1 MDNDKIIKAVLRSQR
16 CQRNWDLS
24 RQIPQEDLEVIEA
37 AVTQCPSK
45 QNLTFYKP
53 LFVTNR
59 EKIEAIHNASMLAG
73 TINKESKEYV
83 MRTQSQLLA
92 NLLVVLVED
101 HDPSDL
107 DKSPSM
113 MSHHTGTLPQD
124 IIDSHIQYYNN
135 DMDRMLELF
144 EEDYKRD
151 KATAVGI
158 AAGYMN
164 LAASLMGYST
174 GCCQCFDMPKV
185 QQILGV
191 QGQILLIMGIGLKDE
206 KRNRREHHVHP
217 TEMFPTNQKSIKID
231 VIE

>member
-24 RQIPQEDLEVIEA
+24 KQIPQEDIDVIAA

-59 EKIEAIHNASMLAG
+59 EKIEQIHAASMLAG
-73 TINKESKEYV
+73 TINKDSKEYV

-101 HDPSDL
+101 HDPADL
-107 DKSPSM
+107 DKSPSV
-113 MSHHTGTLPQD
+113 MSHYTGKLPQD
-124 IIDSHIQYYNN
+124 IVDSHIQYYNN

-144 EEDYKRD
+144 EEDFKRD
-151 KATAVGI
+151 RATAVGI

-185 QQILGV
+185 QEILGLHK
-191 QGQILLIMGIGLKDE
+191 QILLIMGIGFKDE
-206 KRNRREHHVHP
+206 KRNRREHHAFP
-217 TEMFPTNQKSIKID
+217 NEMFPTNQKNINVD
-231 VIE
+231 VVT

>member
-24 RQIPQEDLEVIEA
+24 KEMPQTDLDVIAA

-53 LFVTNR
+53 IFVTNR
-59 EKIEAIHNASMLAG
+59 EKIEQIHAASMLAG

-101 HDPSDL
+101 HDPEDL

-135 DMDRMLELF
+135 DMVRMLNLF

-191 QGQILLIMGIGLKDE
+191 QNQILLIMGIGFKDE
-206 KRNRREHHVHP
+206 HRNRREHHVFSE
-217 TEMFPTNQKSIKID
+217 EMFPTNKKNITVQLIS
-231 VIE
+231 

>member
-24 RQIPQEDLEVIEA
+24 KQIPQEDIDVIAA

-59 EKIEAIHNASMLAG
+59 EKIEAIHAASMLAG

-101 HDPSDL
+101 HDPDDL
-107 DKSPSM
+107 EKSPSM
-113 MSHHTGTLPQD
+113 MSHYTGTLPQD
-124 IIDSHIQYYNN
+124 IVDSHIQYYNN

-151 KATAVGI
+151 KAVAVGI

-164 LAASLMGYST
+164 LAASLLGYST
-174 GCCQCFDMPKV
+174 GCCQCFDMPMV
-185 QQILGV
+185 QRILGV
-191 QGQILLIMGIGLKDE
+191 DKQILLIMGIGFKDE
-206 KRNRREHHVHP
+206 KRNRREHHIHP
-217 TEMFPTNQKSIKID
+217 TEIFPTNQKKINVD
-231 VIE
+231 LI